1 MSQALLDSKRG
12 LLIEYLKP
20 LYYSDYHQKIWYA
33 KQDGTQINPYDIAQQ
48 ICLPD
53 AMGTTIGSVYMV
65 GSMIDQDDRLRFEL
79 TPEHLFETKFR
90 FPELL
95 DAIIVGEPLKHCL
108 EILRGN
114 PSTAFATDKY
124 GNDSLYHIL
133 EKSLSNPAMSF
144 KDYLTLFNRLLDIVG
159 VLDYPNRY
167 VEERV
172 LYLASS
178 RKCVKKYP
186 SFFKTL
192 IRRGADVNFVFSSRY
207 DDETMMFHL
216 VYDSMHIVNV
226 APQTIIESIDL
237 LLCHGA
243 DINWRTE
250 GDFGILNYLQCPK
263 NSDYDIW
270 QYLLS
275 KGVDFFDSILEECRS
290 LHFREKHELV
300 NRWPTTM
307 GIIMLKEIGLY
318 HHLDCDTFI
327 DLYEFT
333 FDAFVPLSVHDM

>member
-1 MSQALLDSKRG
+1 MLHDVYDSTRDR
-12 LLIEYLKP
+12 LIQHLKP
-20 LYYSDYHQKIWYA
+20 LYYHDYHNYKWYT
-33 KQDGTQINPYDIAQQ
+33 KTNNVYISIVDLIDE
-48 ICLPD
+48 ICLSD
-53 AMGTTIGSVYMV
+53 NTTWKYENVFNI
-65 GSMIDQDDRLRFEL
+65 ILHDDNLKFEL
-79 TPEHLFETKFR
+79 TPNDLFETKFL

-95 DAIIVGEPLKHCL
+95 DAILDGDPLHHCL

-144 KDYLTLFNRLLDIVG
+144 KEYLTLFNRLLDIVG
-159 VLDYPNRY
+159 ALDCPNRY

-178 RKCVKKYP
+178 RNCVKKYP
-186 SFFKTL
+186 SFLKTL
-192 IRRGADVNFVFSSRY
+192 IRRGANVNFVFGENPHY
-207 DDETMMFHL
+207 E
-216 VYDSMHIVNV
+216 
-226 APQTIIESIDL
+226 ESIMYHLADDYKSIYQVKVPQKTLIYLFDL
-237 LLCHGA
+237 LHCHGA
-243 DINWRTE
+243 DINWRNDN
-250 GDFGILNYLQCPK
+250 DFCILHFFTCRK

-275 KGVDFFDSILEECRS
+275 KGLDFSDSLLEECRS
-290 LHFREKHELV
+290 CHLPKKHELV

-307 GIIMLKEIGLY
+307 GIIVLKEIGLY
-318 HHLDCDTFI
+318 HHLDCDTFM

-333 FDAFVPLSVHDM
+333 FDAFVQ